1 MENQNKISK
10 TFLFITVLS
19 FVLFFGSYLTK
30 LNLLS
35 QFFDAETMTL
45 KSIYEG
51 SDLSLVMKSLLPSF
65 SVSMISFIAF
75 VLFFIVYVIVTK
87 ITLREEG
94 WLFITIIILLITAPF
109 EIFLLIKFDLPII
122 SELMQVSIRYDYILG
137 LMKNRM
143 MILGPFPLILL
154 FSYFVIIYLSLFKPL
169 QKNK

>member
-19 FVLFFGSYLTK
+19 FVIFLGSYLTK

-35 QFFDAETMTL
+35 QFFDAETMNL

-51 SDLSLVMKSLLPSF
+51 GDLSLVMKSLLPSF

-75 VLFFIVYVIVTK
+75 VLFFIMYIVVTK
-87 ITLREEG
+87 INLRNEG
-94 WLFITIIILLITAPF
+94 WLFITIIILVITVPI

-122 SELMQVSIRYDYILG
+122 SELMQVSIRYDYILS
-137 LMKNRM
+137 LMKNRIT
-143 MILGPFPLILL
+143 ILGPFPLILL
-154 FSYFVIIYLSLFKPL
+154 FSYFVLIYLSLFKPL

>member
-19 FVLFFGSYLTK
+19 FVIFLGSYLTK

-35 QFFDAETMTL
+35 QFFDAETMNL

-65 SVSMISFIAF
+65 SVSMISFVVF
-75 VLFFIVYVIVTK
+75 VLFFIISILVTK
-87 ITLREEG
+87 IILRNEG
-94 WLFITIIILLITAPF
+94 WLFITIIILLITVPI

-122 SELMQVSIRYDYILG
+122 NELMQVSIRYDYILS
-137 LMKNRM
+137 LMKNRI

>member
-45 KSIYEG
+45 KSIYVG

-75 VLFFIVYVIVTK
+75 VFFCIVFVIVTK
-87 ITLREEG
+87 INLREEG
-94 WLFITIIILLITAPF
+94 WLFITIIILLITTPF